1 MEKINIQVNN
11 LKLNVTNI
19 KSSLI
24 SSNKKLKK
32 LRSDK
37 ISLFSKEKD
46 REEKLKKEK
55 SIESPMEGL
64 GKFGRT
70 IGGIARNIAK
80 GPLSFF
86 DTIKEFFGLLLT
98 GIIIN
103 NLPYI
108 VDQIKGFFDR
118 NKWLVEGTKFIL
130 SVIGKGIMGIINLVD
145 KFTPSQQDKIN
156 GDAKK
161 LKEEFSRLDRNLGDD
176 NAEIDKRLSELEKE
190 QKEDEKNKNQKEYKK
205 QIETRQE
212 SRSST
217 PSPGSIDPQ
226 STNPAPQPRRTPE
239 KPPEVQKFAKGGMVQ
254 PRKSVDTGTKP
265 QATKTMTAGSS
276 SLGTTKASVRSKKAV
291 QTVNYFSFFNNNN
304 AVSQEIVE
312 KDSKNIDAFRDI
324 LVSLKSIQEI
334 RKQLG
339 DDEGGGPGGGGPGGG
354 GPGGG
359 MLPGDAPPEMKAAM
373 EAIAG
378 AEGGWNSV
386 NPGKV
391 VPGLTNMTIAEAREV
406 GMRQRS
412 VKGSGALGKFQQM
425 PVINGVNTL
434 KQRAEAAGLNYQ
446 TDKFNEENQT
456 KITRAY
462 LAGIYPGGEAQLI
475 QDARKDPMILA
486 NKLKG
491 VYPSLPGGSQP
502 NVHTSGYL
510 DRFRNAYAKYKAPSA
525 TPTQGSLAAVLPQGR
540 PQFTSGFRSSNRPDH
555 EGIDIGVDANSPVA
569 ALQDGVVETIY
580 RDFGDWGDAVVVKH
594 SDGTKWIYGHVISSV
609 KKGDSV
615 KRGQIIAK
623 VKYWPYGAAGNYTY
637 QNNTHLHLERLV
649 GGKKVNPTSYL
660 NNQRNLAQLSSNPQS
675 RNLSSTSS
683 TPGKTLVAV
692 LPVVNNNNKVI
703 PYPIP
708 IV

>member
-1 MEKINIQVNN
+1 MNKINLQVNI

-24 SSNKKLKK
+24 SSNKELKK

-37 ISLFSKEKD
+37 ISIFSKEKD
-46 REEKLKKEK
+46 KEEKLKKEK

-70 IGGIARNIAK
+70 VGGIARNIAK

-156 GDAKK
+156 GDARK
-161 LKEEFSRLDRNLGDD
+161 LKEEFSKLDRNLDDD
-176 NAEIDKRLSELEKE
+176 NAEIDKRLKEL
-190 QKEDEKNKNQKEYKK
+190 QKQEDDETKNKRQADYVKN
-205 QIETRQE
+205 ITSRQE

-217 PSPGSIDPQ
+217 SSPGSINPQ
-226 STNPAPQPRRTPE
+226 STNPAPQSRRTPE

-291 QTVNYFSFFNNNN
+291 QTVNYFSFFNSNN

-312 KDSKNIDAFRDI
+312 KDSKNIDTFRNI

-339 DDEGGGPGGGGPGGG
+339 EDEGGGPGGPGGG
-354 GPGGG
+354 GGGGG

-391 VPGLTNMTIAEAREV
+391 VPELTNMTIAEAREV

-412 VKGSGALGKFQQM
+412 IEGSGALGKFQQI
-425 PVINGVNTL
+425 PVYNGVNVL

-462 LAGIYPGGEAQLI
+462 LAGIYPGGEEQLVK
-475 QDARKDPMILA
+475 DARKDPMILA

-510 DRFRNAYAKYKAPSA
+510 NRFRNAYAKYKSPSSR
-525 TPTQGSLAAVLPQGR
+525 PTTGSIAAVLPFGN
-540 PQFTSGFRSSNRPDH
+540 PQFSSGFKTSNRPDH
-555 EGIDIGVDANSPVA
+555 EGIDIGVDPNSPVT
-569 ALQDGVVETIY
+569 ALQDGRVIDIY
-580 RDFGDWGDAVVVKH
+580 RNFGGVGDAVVVKH
-594 SDGTKWIYGHVISSV
+594 SDGTMWIYGHVISSV
-609 KKGDSV
+609 NIGNPVRKG
-615 KRGQIIAK
+615 QTIAK
-623 VKYWPYGAAGNYTY
+623 VKPDGG
-637 QNNTHLHLERLV
+637 NTHLHLERVV
-649 GGKKVNPTSYL
+649 GGRKINPTADL
-660 NNQRNLAQLSSNPQS
+660 NRVSRPVQVSSRLKTRSLGEDPLSE
-675 RNLSSTSS
+675 TMG
-683 TPGKTLVAV
+683 TTTIAV
-692 LPVVNNNNKVI
+692 LPVVNNRMI
-703 PYPIP
+703 PYSVPLP
-708 IV
+708 VG